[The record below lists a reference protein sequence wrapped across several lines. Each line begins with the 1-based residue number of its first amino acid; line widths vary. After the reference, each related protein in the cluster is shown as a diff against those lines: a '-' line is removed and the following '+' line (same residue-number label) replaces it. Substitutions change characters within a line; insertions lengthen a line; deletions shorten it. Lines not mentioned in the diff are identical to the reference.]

1 MKHIKELIAL
11 IFVGVSILALAACA
25 EMPEGSVVQT
35 TPAVVL
41 PPYDETTAYGDHC
54 TTSGGTTHL
63 PSVMPSVHFA
73 SGGVFTYPYASL
85 IYAEAADGEL
95 MFRTVS
101 EMLPYYEQDIPS
113 VTMYEDAVVY
123 FSDTEGYS
131 VYGGDVFDIYNG
143 VDYEKLGENLTLT
156 EITEKGKSE
165 WREKTVYLY
174 FEVLFSAITDDR
186 STFCYGYFLK
196 ISFDS
201 KEEPVTDY
209 SVHTGYLVGTV
220 TGDLFFVAKEDGA
233 LLKKN
238 DIVRLKSGEEENI
251 LAPYIC
257 GGDLVKLTLL
267 TVEETDPMQA
277 KVYGIELAYRNAW
290 TQIPE
295 EAIRDIEGL
304 GYDVNV
310 MPTID

>member
-1 MKHIKELIAL
+1 MKHMKKWIAL
-11 IFVGVSILALAACA
+11 ILVGVSVLILAGCLV
-25 EMPEGSVVQT
+25 MPDDVAQT

-41 PPYDETTAYGDHC
+41 PPYDETT
-54 TTSGGTTHL
+54 TSGNMTHL

-95 MFRTVS
+95 MFRTAS
-101 EMLPYYEQDIPS
+101 EMLPYYELDIPPI
-113 VTMYEDAVVY
+113 TMYEDAVVY

-131 VYGGDVFDIYNG
+131 VYGGDVFDIYDG
-143 VDYEKLGENLTLT
+143 VDHEKLGEGLTLS
-156 EITEKGKSE
+156 EIIEKGKAE
-165 WREKTVYLY
+165 WQGKTVYLY
-174 FEVLFSAITDDR
+174 FEVTFSGERHDR

-209 SVHTGYLVGTV
+209 SVHTGYLVGTD

-238 DIVRLKSGEEENI
+238 DIVRLKSGEVENI

-277 KVYGIELAYRNAW
+277 KIYGIELAYRNAW
-290 TQIPE
+290 NQIPE

-304 GYDVNV
+304 GYDVIETQ
-310 MPTID
+310 TID